1 MGSTYSKVILHF
13 VTSTKN
19 REPLISREIEPR
31 LFEYIG
37 GIVRGEDGILIAAGG
52 DVDHI
57 HLLVIWNHDRAP
69 ADLMRC
75 VKSNA
80 TKWLKRTFAE
90 MGGFHWQDGY
100 GVFSVSVSQVEKVQR
115 YIVNQHEHH
124 RRTDFK
130 TEYTKLLAAHQIQ
143 WDEQYIW
150 T

>member
-19 REPLISREIEPR
+19 REPHIAPEIEPR

-37 GIVRGEDGILIAAGG
+37 GIVRGERGILIAAGG

-57 HLLVIWNHDRAP
+57 HLLVVWSHDRAP

-80 TKWLKRTFAE
+80 TKWIKRNFARL
-90 MGGFHWQDGY
+90 GAFGWQDGY
-100 GVFSVSVSQVEKVQR
+100 SVFSVSQSQVEKVQK
-115 YIVNQHEHH
+115 YIANQHQHH
-124 RRTDFK
+124 RRVDFK
-130 TEYTKLLAAHQIQ
+130 TEYTKLLAAHQIK
-143 WDEQYIW
+143 WNEQYVW
-150 T
+150 G